1 MKNFR
6 SLILP
11 ALAFGI
17 AVSFVS
23 CKKDEIIKPEENSP
37 KYELS
42 IRSEFNADRVGEEE
56 DEDIIQGRFEDS
68 NLNGI
73 ANAAIYLLDSGDS
86 TITDSDFTDTNG
98 NFEVSGLSGSY
109 LFRISEGTNPP
120 VYTDVFQ
127 LTEDVQITI
136 QK

>member
-11 ALAFGI
+11 TLAFGI
-17 AVSFVS
+17 VVSFTS
-23 CKKDEIIKPEENSP
+23 CEKDETIKTKDNSS
-37 KYELS
+37 KYSLS
-42 IRSEFNADRVGEEE
+42 TRPQFNADRVGEEE
-56 DEDIIQGRFEDS
+56 DEDVIQGRFEDS

-73 ANAAIYLLDSGDS
+73 ENAVIYLLVSSDS
-86 TITDSDFTDTNG
+86 TITDSDVTDANG

-109 LFRISEGTNPP
+109 LFLINEGTNPP

-127 LTEDVQITI
+127 LNGDVQITI